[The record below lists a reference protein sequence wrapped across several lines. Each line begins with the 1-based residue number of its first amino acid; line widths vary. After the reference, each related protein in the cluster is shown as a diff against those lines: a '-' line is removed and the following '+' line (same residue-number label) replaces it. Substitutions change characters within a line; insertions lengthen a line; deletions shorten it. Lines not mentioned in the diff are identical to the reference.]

1 MILVTLSVLAK
12 KSICIWWKS
21 QEYEPGRTGNRAKSV
36 KSDKNN
42 DYTYTE
48 WDDSLVCSL
57 MREVFNHDVTLTPA
71 LLGEIR
77 DFATQNP
84 SDDSDVTL
92 RMLDEY
98 NKKRHRVAVSI

>member
-1 MILVTLSVLAK
+1 MWEGWNESKFDDPAGDESLGGRLARFIINQAPESKFFVL
-12 KSICIWWKS
+12 
-21 QEYEPGRTGNRAKSV
+21 
-36 KSDKNN
+36 D
-42 DYTYTE
+42 DYTYAE

-57 MREVFNHDVTLTPA
+57 MREVFSHDVTLTPA

-98 NKKRHRVAVSI
+98 SKKRHHVAASV

>member
-1 MILVTLSVLAK
+1 MACFIINQAPESRFFVL
-12 KSICIWWKS
+12 
-21 QEYEPGRTGNRAKSV
+21 
-36 KSDKNN
+36 D
-42 DYTYTE
+42 DYTYAE

-57 MREVFNHDVTLTPA
+57 MREVFNHDVTLIPA

-77 DFATQNP
+77 DFSTQNP